1 MEQELTCI
9 NCPLGCRMTADVQ
22 DGEVVRVT
30 GNSCKRGETYAR
42 QECVRPMRTLTA
54 SAPVA
59 GSRCPVSVK
68 TSCPIPR
75 ERIDDCMERAWACL
89 NAPGLPHDA
98 YHAFTLSK
106 CIPAFYYFG
115 YFLYAKKLRERMAM
129 LHEGT

>member
-9 NCPLGCRMTADVQ
+9 NCPLGCRMTADVR

-75 ERIDDCMERAWACL
+75 ERIDDCMKEILSHRYALPIETGQVLIRDLLGTGADVVATRALKAEE
-89 NAPGLPHDA
+89 P
-98 YHAFTLSK
+98 
-106 CIPAFYYFG
+106 
-115 YFLYAKKLRERMAM
+115 
-129 LHEGT
+129 